1 MKSCIKTT
9 FKNVE
14 PKKRKNQK
22 KTKKKPKKKQK
33 NQKRKKT
40 KKNQKKRKICTYC
53 IFSFDESELHFGFT
67 IKTQY
72 KPLHLFFSINYTI
85 NYRVEER

>member
-1 MKSCIKTT
+1 MKSCIKST

-22 KTKKKPKKKQK
+22 KTKKTKKNKKTKKK
-33 NQKRKKT
+33 KKT

-53 IFSFDESELHFGFT
+53 IFSFDEVSYILVLQSKLNINHC
-67 IKTQY
+67 I
-72 KPLHLFFSINYTI
+72 FFFQ
-85 NYRVEER
+85 

>member
-22 KTKKKPKKKQK
+22 
-33 NQKRKKT
+33 NKKT
-40 KKNQKKRKICTYC
+40 KKTQKKRKNPKKKKKKEKTKKRKICTYC
-53 IFSFDESELHFGFT
+53 IFSFDEVSYILVLQSKLNINHC
-67 IKTQY
+67 I
-72 KPLHLFFSINYTI
+72 FFFNKLYH
-85 NYRVEER
+85 

>member
-22 KTKKKPKKKQK
+22 KNKKTKKEKKPKK
-33 NQKRKKT
+33 T
-40 KKNQKKRKICTYC
+40 KKKEKYVHTV
-53 IFSFDESELHFGFT
+53 
-67 IKTQY
+67 
-72 KPLHLFFSINYTI
+72 FFLSMK
-85 NYRVEER
+85 